1 MLHWTH
7 STKWQRYNTLK
18 RELKVLPYLPET
30 VRYSQRNL
38 VTLLEKYDSVFLK
51 PITGTG
57 GSGIIKIYF
66 KEPYYIMHYLK
77 YKIKINSLERLF
89 YQISRI
95 MNHKHGPYMI
105 QQGIDL
111 ISINNRPIDFRVLL
125 LKPYN
130 EWLPMGIMGKLGV
143 EDKIVTNKCRGGKPI
158 LFNVA
163 IARTLGLNNTETIN
177 LEKKIFSLG
186 VNVGKALSKDYRYV
200 RELGMDI
207 AIDKNSNFYI
217 LEVNAMP
224 RYNLFKYHNNRALY
238 PQIAEY
244 IHHIRRNYRRKYV

>member
-1 MLHWTH
+1 MLHWTQ
-7 STKWQRYNTLK
+7 STKWQRYNTLI
-18 RELKVLPYLPET
+18 RDLKVLPHLPET

-38 VTLLEKYDSVFLK
+38 VMFLAKYNSVFLK
-51 PITGTG
+51 PIIGTG

-77 YKIKINSLERLF
+77 YKITFSSLERLF

-95 MNHKHGPYMI
+95 MNHKHRPYMI

-130 EWLPMGIMGKLGV
+130 EWIPMGIMGKLGV
-143 EDKIVTNKCRGGKPI
+143 ENKVVTNKCRGGRPI

-163 IARTLGLNNTETIN
+163 IARTLRLNSTEIMN
-177 LEKKIFSLG
+177 LEKKLFSLG
-186 VNVGKALSKDYRYV
+186 VNVGEALSKDYRYV

-207 AIDKNSNFYI
+207 AIDKNKNFYI

-224 RYNLFKYHNNRALY
+224 RYNLFKYHKNKALY
-238 PQIAEY
+238 PQIARY
-244 IHHIRRNYRRKYV
+244 IHYIRRDYRRKYI